1 MMEFEENE
9 FDDLENGNGSDD
21 AWMDESGDNEFTEES
36 DNPLIPPLR
45 MEEPTANIPQFDLA
59 EDIMAAHRKTTS
71 RNRTGPGQKPDNVS
85 SESAKEFKTVLP
97 PCEYDSIIADIV
109 SRDIERIINS

>member
-1 MMEFEENE
+1 MEFEENE

-21 AWMDESGDNEFTEES
+21 KWLDEDNDDEFANER
-36 DNPLIPPLR
+36 NNNLIPPLR
-45 MEEPTANIPQFDLA
+45 IEEIPAKIPQFDLA

-71 RNRTGPGQKPDNVS
+71 KNRTGPGQKQDNTN
-85 SESAKEFKTVLP
+85 SEPEKEFKTVLR